1 MLKKLDAL
9 LKDKTGATAVEYAIV
24 ASVISVAALGAFLAV
39 GQQSKDNME
48 SVATQYQD
56 VQ

>member
-48 SVATQYQD
+48 NVATQYQD

>member
-9 LKDKTGATAVEYAIV
+9 LKDKTGASAVEYAIV

-48 SVATQYQD
+48 NVATQYQD